1 MSDIFLSEGGSKHP
15 ALKFE
20 SINDSHAGKV
30 IEVTKLEDR
39 DPNGELKTWPNGDP
53 KFVFVF
59 TMTTSDGFGSLWAR
73 GNMVKAIRE
82 AAQAAGATT
91 MVGCQLAVKYTGEG
105 EKKKGFNAPKLY
117 KAKVELPVKDDS
129 DSMW

>member
-1 MSDIFLSEGGSKHP
+1 
-15 ALKFE
+15 
-20 SINDSHAGKV
+20 
-30 IEVTKLEDR
+30 
-39 DPNGELKTWPNGDP
+39 
-53 KFVFVF
+53 
-59 TMTTSDGFGSLWAR
+59 
-73 GNMVKAIRE
+73 MVKARRE

>member
-39 DPNGELKTWPNGDP
+39 DPNGELKADKYSAKMLIDEGYNPSQLFFAQNLCLTHSPERKD
-53 KFVFVF
+53 KF
-59 TMTTSDGFGSLWAR
+59 
-73 GNMVKAIRE
+73 
-82 AAQAAGATT
+82 
-91 MVGCQLAVKYTGEG
+91 
-105 EKKKGFNAPKLY
+105 EKFLNDIKIKR
-117 KAKVELPVKDDS
+117 
-129 DSMW
+129 